1 MKVKTYIRWLHPRRV
16 SRLAERI
23 AWIGGLGIGFLFLF
37 YLTSDRIL
45 TPKLKQML
53 ESGTGMTVCL
63 EHVRWQSPFT
73 LRLTGLIL
81 AEDAAHP
88 REALLFWAD
97 QADCVLS
104 WKRLLRLDVQPEL
117 IRIKRAAAE
126 LRYDADSRQWNLNR
140 LKPAGKRKRP
150 VRIPGI
156 IIQTGR
162 LAVQRIENGRRQTLA
177 SVDFQG
183 QMKQDAG
190 EYRVLLE
197 ALPTGLF
204 AGSRLEGIWQP
215 EGSQGRFEGSGQI
228 RMPLIYI
235 WGNAWNLNNIRFAC
249 RYDREQFRMEQFSC
263 GLGDGRILLRG
274 QISRQAGRRNLSLE
288 TELENLYLSAASH
301 PDRIVYSEPILRM
314 MAGGLERFLRRYQPE
329 GTADAFVRITGPLS
343 DLAQSRL
350 EGKIVCRDIAI
361 LDRQFPYR
369 LEHIRGDI
377 ELTGRNLHLK
387 DLQAQNGFSQF
398 TIRGQITNF
407 GPDAEIQVQVASE
420 KVFLTEEI
428 KQALPESLQRKWFE
442 FAPAGTCGFDYQF
455 TRYPNAERFYKS
467 VIRLDGLSCLYDRF
481 PYPLNNLTGTAVV
494 EPDSLTLQDIA
505 ARSDRGEE
513 IRIDGTVRNLRTA
526 SPFCDLSI
534 RARNLPL
541 DAAFR
546 RVFPARTRRIL
557 SEFDTDG
564 VVDLQIRVQGIYE
577 EDKPLPYRASF
588 AGRAG
593 RLRWKPFPLDFQSV
607 SVQGTAENGSAEWQ
621 AAALFPDGGSGRL
634 KGCFWG
640 SGREPNQP
648 GLQIAF
654 AADGVALSAAVW
666 KAMEQTGLY
675 RELLS
680 EVQAEGISQ
689 ADGRFSFN
697 APEPNDRTAACEH
710 SFLTLRLKEGVLCR
724 PDGRWR
730 SGSASGTLIFEN
742 GRLTLDD
749 WRISAV
755 PIHEVLSAPRWQA
768 LKTLTDL
775 KPFGLAD
782 VHIDSLQW
790 NPHLSPPLR
799 QIAGRVQ
806 FHQSGIT
813 GLAASG
819 AHGFLEG
826 VLNWPP
832 QARLPQGGGRFR
844 FDSADVLGRSL
855 FELEGLWAADPNSG
869 FLQIQ
874 EVRGRCGQEGRF
886 AGGLRL
892 NLLDSRLPF
901 ETEAVFEEVP
911 LSWLLKAPSENRQET
926 SGWIRGAAGIRGK
939 VGALEESEG
948 RITLEADQMK
958 IGRESLLGKALMVMQ
973 LRQAEEYLFNQ
984 LFAEAVLKGRTVLC
998 ERILLAGRNDVYQ
1011 GQGRL
1016 NLADGT
1022 VQMALTAFGRRRSQE
1037 PGLLTGLAENLGAA
1051 LARVE
1056 ISGTLA
1062 HPVITQIP
1070 LPLLPRPF

>member
-16 SRLAERI
+16 SRLAERV
-23 AWIGGLGIGFLFLF
+23 AWIGGLAIGFLFLF
-37 YLTSDRIL
+37 YLASDWFL
-45 TPKLKQML
+45 TPKLKRIL
-53 ESGTGMTVCL
+53 ESGTGAAVCL
-63 EHVRWQSPFT
+63 EHVRWRSPFT

-81 AEDAAHP
+81 AEDAACP
-88 REALLFWAD
+88 QETLLFWAE

-104 WKRLLRLDVQPEL
+104 WKQLLRLDVQPQR

-126 LRYDADSRQWNLNR
+126 LRYDADSKQWNLN
-140 LKPAGKRKRP
+140 LFKSAGKGKRP
-150 VRIPGI
+150 VRIPDI
-156 IIQTGR
+156 IIEAGR
-162 LAVQRIENGRRQTLA
+162 LTVQRIEDGKRQTLA
-177 SVDFQG
+177 VVDFQG
-183 QMKQDAG
+183 RMKQDAG
-190 EYRVLLE
+190 EYRVRLD
-197 ALPTGLF
+197 ALPTGPF
-204 AGSRLEGIWQP
+204 AGSCLEGIWRP
-215 EGSQGRFEGSGQI
+215 EGRRGRLEGGGQI

-235 WGNAWNLNNIRFAC
+235 WGNAWNLKDIRFAC
-249 RYDREQFRMEQFSC
+249 NYDREQFRVEQFSC

-274 QISRQAGRRNLSLE
+274 QLGGQAGRRNLSLE

-301 PDRIVYSEPILRM
+301 PDRIVYSEPVLRM
-314 MAGGLERFLRRYQPE
+314 MTGGLERFLRRYQPE

-377 ELTGRNLHLK
+377 EFTGRNLHLK
-387 DLQAQNGFSQF
+387 DLQAQNGASQF

-407 GPDAEIQVQVASE
+407 GPNAEIQLQVTSE

-428 KQALPESLQRKWFE
+428 KRALPEALQKKWFE

-467 VIRLDGLSCLYDRF
+467 VIRLEGLSCLYDRF
-481 PYPLNNLTGTAVV
+481 PYPLNNLTGTAVI
-494 EPDSLTLQDIA
+494 EPDMLALQDITA
-505 ARSDRGEE
+505 HSGRGEE
-513 IRIDGTVRNLRTA
+513 IRIDGTIRNLRSA
-526 SPFCDLSI
+526 APVCDLSI

-546 RVFPARTRRIL
+546 SIFPARTQHVL
-557 SEFDTDG
+557 SDFDTDG
-564 VVDLQIRVQGIYE
+564 AVDLQIQVQGTYE
-577 EDKPLPYRASF
+577 EEKPLPYRASF
-588 AGRAG
+588 AAKAG
-593 RLRWKPFPLDFQSV
+593 RLRWKPFPLDFQRV
-607 SVQGTAENGSAEWQ
+607 SVQGTAENGNAEWQ
-621 AAALFPDGGSGRL
+621 AAALFPDGGSGQLQGR
-634 KGCFWG
+634 FWG
-640 SGREPNQP
+640 SGREPHQP

-654 AADGVALSAAVW
+654 TADDVALSAAVW

-680 EVQAEGISQ
+680 EVHAEGIAQ
-689 ADGRFSFN
+689 ADGHFSFN
-697 APEPNDRTAACEH
+697 VPEPNHPSEMSEY
-710 SFLTLRLKEGVLCR
+710 SFLTLRLKEGVLCP

-742 GRLTLDD
+742 GHLTFDD

-755 PIHEVLSAPRWQA
+755 PIHEVLSALNRQVS
-768 LKTLTDL
+768 KTPTDL
-775 KPFGLAD
+775 KPMGRAD
-782 VHIDSLQW
+782 VHIASLRW
-790 NPHLSPPLR
+790 NPHLSPPLQ
-799 QIAGRVQ
+799 QIAWRAQ

-813 GLAASG
+813 GLAVSEAG
-819 AHGFLEG
+819 GFLEG

-832 QARLPQGGGRFR
+832 QGGLPQGGGRFR
-844 FDSADVLGRSL
+844 LDSADVLSRS
-855 FELEGLWAADPNSG
+855 FSDIEGLWTADPNSG
-869 FLQIQ
+869 FLQIR

-901 ETEAVFEEVP
+901 ETEAAFEDIP
-911 LSWLLKAPSENRQET
+911 LSWLLKSPSESRQGT
-926 SGWIRGAAGIRGK
+926 SGRIRGAAGIRGK
-939 VGALEESEG
+939 IGALQESEG

-973 LRQAEEYLFNQ
+973 LRQADEYLFNQ
-984 LFAEAVLKGRTVLC
+984 LFAEAALKGRTVLC

-1022 VQMALTAFGRRRSQE
+1022 VQLALTAFGRRRNQD

-1062 HPVITQIP
+1062 QPVITQIP